1 MSLKPITKF
10 ERIQILT
17 SKKQKQ
23 TNKPNKEKASHQNNL
38 KFWQQIFFFFFFEKK
53 FGNKLGCSLML
64 QFHLIFF
71 Y

>member
-10 ERIQILT
+10 ERIEILT

-38 KFWQQIFFFFFFEKK
+38 KVWQQIFFFFFF
-53 FGNKLGCSLML
+53 
-64 QFHLIFF
+64 
-71 Y
+71 

>member
-38 KFWQQIFFFFFFEKK
+38 KVWQQIFFFFFF
-53 FGNKLGCSLML
+53 LRRSLATNL
-64 QFHLIFF
+64 VVA
-71 Y
+71 

>member
-23 TNKPNKEKASHQNNL
+23 TNKPNKDKASHQNNL
-38 KFWQQIFFFFFFEKK
+38 KVWQQIFFFF
-53 FGNKLGCSLML
+53 LRRSLATNL
-64 QFHLIFF
+64 VVA
-71 Y
+71 